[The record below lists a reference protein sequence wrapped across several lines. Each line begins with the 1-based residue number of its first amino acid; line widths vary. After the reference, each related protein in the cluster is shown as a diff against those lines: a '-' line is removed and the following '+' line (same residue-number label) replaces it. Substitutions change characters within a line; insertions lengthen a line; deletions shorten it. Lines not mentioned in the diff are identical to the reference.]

1 MFSLGGK
8 EWVFRVS
15 IRGFLLGRK
24 SVLSHE
30 GGDFLCLEK
39 FCLFGKSMRNFFW
52 METTFLGRNF
62 VV

>member
-30 GGDFLCLEK
+30 GGGGGDFLCLEK
-39 FCLFGKSMRNFFW
+39 KNLFGISMRNFF
-52 METTFLGRNF
+52 LDGNNF
-62 VV
+62 FR

>member
-30 GGDFLCLEK
+30 GGGFSLFRKKKFIWDKYEK
-39 FCLFGKSMRNFFW
+39 FFFGWKQLF
-52 METTFLGRNF
+52 
-62 VV
+62 